1 MENKRKPNNKNKCD
15 KFHNGIN
22 LNNFPILECINIK
35 HLKHREWSVIFSISI
50 KRKKNQ
56 SQRKKNQD
64 THNKVRNKD
73 SGYLNNKVNNP
84 QYLINCIH
92 FLFPFF

>member
-1 MENKRKPNNKNKCD
+1 M
-15 KFHNGIN
+15 
-22 LNNFPILECINIK
+22 
-35 HLKHREWSVIFSISI
+35 IFSISI

-92 FLFPFF
+92 FFISFLLMCVLYHILICISIWKLKLFSLGHGSFEWVAG